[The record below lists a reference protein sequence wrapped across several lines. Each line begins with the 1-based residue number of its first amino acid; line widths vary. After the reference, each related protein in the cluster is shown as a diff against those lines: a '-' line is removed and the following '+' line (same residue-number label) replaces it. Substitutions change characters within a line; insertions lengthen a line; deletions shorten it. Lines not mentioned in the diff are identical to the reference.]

1 MVKRRT
7 VRERVEAASEKEH
20 KEQSEVVVP
29 SITKTSHF
37 QRKLAK
43 RLNFHDKLKELQKA
57 AIAKKQTATPVK
69 RRKKGVGKAL
79 ANFGGLADCLQD
91 IESSSKKVLADPL
104 KLNPKT
110 LKTRA
115 RTRLC
120 ASEVERT
127 NAVMA
132 HPAFK
137 SNPIAAIMRHLE
149 ATVSATEEASKQSK
163 TTRRRRNK
171 NKGSAHGAAKG
182 DSKGDDME

>member
-1 MVKRRT
+1 MGL
-7 VRERVEAASEKEH
+7 
-20 KEQSEVVVP
+20 VP
-29 SITKTSHF
+29 DNSCSSGSPCCD
-37 QRKLAK
+37 
-43 RLNFHDKLKELQKA
+43 LN
-57 AIAKKQTATPVK
+57 
-69 RRKKGVGKAL
+69 
-79 ANFGGLADCLQD
+79 
-91 IESSSKKVLADPL
+91 VLWYFMHQ
-104 KLNPKT
+104 
-110 LKTRA
+110 
-115 RTRLC
+115 
-120 ASEVERT
+120 ERT